1 MNTLAQ
7 KPIIKHPFLNGVS
20 TKNTA
25 MLPIKQKASIV
36 KKIALHGLQLIMNFS
51 LYFPMTF
58 IWFTVAFALSGNLA
72 ISYPIEPD
80 AMYLTFNNVANL
92 LTPVFR
98 LSLAITLMLC
108 FLRLAIGIF
117 RKKSNKKES
126 TSC

>member
-7 KPIIKHPFLNGVS
+7 KPIIKRPALNGVS

-25 MLPIKQKASIV
+25 MLPIKQNAATV
-36 KKIALHGLQLIMNFS
+36 KKITIHGLQLIMNVS
-51 LYFPMTF
+51 LYFPITF
-58 IWFTVAFALSGNLA
+58 IWLTVAFALSGNLA
-72 ISYPIEPD
+72 ISYPIEPE
-80 AMYLTFNNVANL
+80 AMYLTFDKVAEL

-98 LSLAITLMLC
+98 LSLAITLILC

-126 TSC
+126 I

>member
-25 MLPIKQKASIV
+25 MLPIKQNAATV
-36 KKIALHGLQLIMNFS
+36 KKITMRGLQLIMHFS
-51 LYFPMTF
+51 LYFPLTF
-58 IWFTVAFALSGNLA
+58 IWLTVGFALSGNLA

-80 AMYLTFNNVANL
+80 ALYLTFDSVAEL
-92 LTPVFR
+92 LTPIFR
-98 LSLAITLMLC
+98 LSLAITLILC

-117 RKKSNKKES
+117 QRKSNKKES
-126 TSC
+126 T